1 MRFMMNPK
9 KYAVLQFLYDEA
21 EGTFGTPFQCENV
34 SDFNDQSKQS
44 YDVMIK
50 RLGMI
55 DNPLEKEY
63 SRTHKQLKAIQ
74 SVMKDLEDEGYIRCP
89 HTGFIGREFPPVA
102 LTLQG
107 QESIEKQSQP
117 IQDVVNKLDI
127 PPVALTLQGQ
137 VAIEKQSQPIQDAVN
152 KLDIHPEI
160 QKHCGKLLSDKHYSP
175 AIFEA
180 SKGLAQRI
188 RTMVKDLC
196 DTSIDEDGVR
206 LIDYAF
212 SEKEQRLRINNF
224 SSETEKSKHRGLI
237 SLLKGCF
244 YSIRNPGAHEP
255 IESEPW
261 SDIETIDALFFLS
274 MLHRQLDKCE
284 KHMSKTI
291 GRQT

>member
-21 EGTFGTPFQCENV
+21 EGTFGTPFKCENV
-34 SDFNDQSKQS
+34 SDFNDRSKQS

-50 RLGMI
+50 SLGMI

-89 HTGFIGREFPPVA
+89 HTGFIGREF
-102 LTLQG
+102 
-107 QESIEKQSQP
+107 
-117 IQDVVNKLDI
+117 

-212 SEKEQRLRINNF
+212 SEKEQRLKINNF

-274 MLHRQLDKCE
+274 MLHRQLDRCE